1 MKSKA
6 TEKFWKLYDSLTR
19 DIQHRSRKAYQ
30 TWKANPKH
38 PSLHFKRV
46 DEEEP
51 IYSVRVGDD
60 YRVLGILE
68 GDTLI
73 WYWIGDHDKYLRLLK

>member
-6 TEKFWKLYDSLTR
+6 TRKFWKFYDSLPRNVQQRTR
-19 DIQHRSRKAYQ
+19 KTYQ
-30 TWKANPKH
+30 TWKENPYH

-51 IYSVRVGDD
+51 VYSVRVGDD

-68 GDTLI
+68 GDTVI
-73 WYWIGDHDKYLRLLK
+73 WYWIGNHDEYLRLLR